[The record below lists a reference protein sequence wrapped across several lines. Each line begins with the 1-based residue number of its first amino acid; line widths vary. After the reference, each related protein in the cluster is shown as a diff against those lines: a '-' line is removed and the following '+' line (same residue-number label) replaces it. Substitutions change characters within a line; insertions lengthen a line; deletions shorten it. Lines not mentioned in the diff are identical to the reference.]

1 MKQKSGPFGPQSIN
15 GVAAAIGLLAITFLL
30 LAAPRA
36 GAAEGD
42 PFAVD
47 FDHAGLVIGVATGG
61 DLNEMILTPGMTDE
75 NDDPLGPLE
84 VRGSFT
90 DGEGNF
96 DVPKE
101 TGFTFPTIAVPIRG
115 IPIAGDIDLTEDAS
129 GHYDPATGSMELDA
143 KLALTLSLDEIGDL
157 PEPVGSLGSGPLECR
172 FSPLDIHFS
181 TDPVNWPAPGIPFAD
196 TGDLTGGAIAGG
208 WNVKPKV
215 TAVSGEPVCKLLAG
229 TINSIGGI
237 YLANSSTPVAEIPE
251 PTGPRPIPE
260 PCPAGTT
267 GMAGDPESCKPVT
280 VKPPVCPAGKTGT
293 PPNCTAVEDPD
304 PVPLAKAV
312 IEKVVISPAPLK
324 VKPGTTKVL
333 KIKVTNTGGAAAEA
347 LPLLLKS
354 SNGQVKVPG
363 KTTISVGASST
374 ATKTVTVKIKK
385 KAKGK
390 ATITATAAGKKGK
403 SVLSIKKAKA
413 KKKR

>member
-1 MKQKSGPFGPQSIN
+1 MKQKCGPFGPPSIN
-15 GVAAAIGLLAITFLL
+15 GVAATIGLLAITILL

-75 NDDPLGPLE
+75 NDAPLGPLE

-90 DGEGNF
+90 DGDGNF

-115 IPIAGDIDLTEDAS
+115 IPIAGDIGLTEDAS
-129 GHYDPATGSMELDA
+129 GNYDPATGSMELDA
-143 KLALTLSLDEIGDL
+143 KLSLTLSLDEIGDL
-157 PEPVGSLGSGPLECR
+157 PEPVGGLGSGPLECR
-172 FSPLDIHFS
+172 FAPLDIHLS
-181 TDPVNWPAPGIPFAD
+181 TDPLNWPAPGIPFAD
-196 TGDLTGGAIAGG
+196 TDDLTDGAIAGG
-208 WNVKPKV
+208 WKVKPKV
-215 TAVSGEPVCKLLAG
+215 TAVSGETVCKLLAG
-229 TINSIGGI
+229 TINSIGGV
-237 YLANSSTPVAEIPE
+237 YLANSPTPLAEIPE
-251 PTGPRPIPE
+251 PTGPRPVPE

-267 GMAGDPESCKPVT
+267 GMAGDPDSCEPVT

-293 PPNCTAVEDPD
+293 PPNCTAIKDPD

-312 IEKVVISPAPLK
+312 IEKIVISPASSK
-324 VKPGTTKVL
+324 AKPGTTKVL
-333 KIKVTNTGGAAAEA
+333 KIKVTNSGDAAAEA
-347 LPLLLKS
+347 LPLALKS
-354 SNGQVKVPG
+354 SNGQIKVPR
-363 KTTISVGASST
+363 KVTISVGANST

-385 KAKGK
+385 NAKGK
-390 ATITATAAGKKGK
+390 ATITATAAGKTGK
-403 SVLSIKKAKA
+403 SVLSVKKTKA
-413 KKKR
+413 RKQR